1 MKILIVSDTHRKNE
15 NYIKVLQKVGT
26 VDMVIHL
33 GDIEGSEYTIQEAAG
48 CPVEMVAGNNDFFSN
63 LPSEKTLQIG
73 RYCVMITHGHHYY
86 INMGNEMLKKEAIVQ
101 GADIVMYG
109 HTHKPVIDVS
119 DEITAINPGSLSY
132 PRQENRKPSY
142 IVMEVDDL
150 GAARFNLEYVEST
163 VKIHKNKKRLKKDKK
178 CVDIHKYIVYN
189 DIRRCEK

>member
-15 NYIKVLQKVGT
+15 NYMKALQKTGSL
-26 VDMVIHL
+26 DLVIHL

-109 HTHKPVIDVS
+109 HTHKPVIDIS
-119 DEITAINPGSLSY
+119 NKIIAINPGSLSY

-142 IVMEVDDL
+142 IVMEVDERGEAKFEL
-150 GAARFNLEYVEST
+150 KYVE
-163 VKIHKNKKRLKKDKK
+163 
-178 CVDIHKYIVYN
+178 
-189 DIRRCEK
+189 